1 MTTAWVPPPLPRG
14 AAPVGQLSEL
24 PVLELG
30 AILLLRQWCD
40 GDLGRIRI
48 AEDLA
53 QVLDAAATAKAV
65 NDLGH
70 LLTLL
75 TQHARRPLMRHGVQ
89 CGCFGGDEALF
100 AHLVAAATA
109 GDSEDAMAF
118 ALTLLPP
125 AMAWEA
131 VQSAAPVGRA
141 ILCLARRTP
150 VQPTPTRH

>member
-1 MTTAWVPPPLPRG
+1 MTAAWVPPTMPRG
-14 AAPVGQLSEL
+14 AAPVGQLHEL

-53 QVLDAAATAKAV
+53 LVMDAAGTAKVV

-75 TQHARRPLMRHGVQ
+75 TGHARRPLMRHAVQ
-89 CGCFGGDEALF
+89 CSCFGGDEALF

-118 ALTLLPP
+118 VYRPTENLL
-125 AMAWEA
+125 ML
-131 VQSAAPVGRA
+131 Q
-141 ILCLARRTP
+141 RRE
-150 VQPTPTRH
+150 